1 MNYELLLQENRN
13 LKQELIN
20 LNDNYDFLVKDH
32 DRLYEVT
39 VILNDRIINLN
50 NEIIRKNLIINNIRN
65 QLNIENNFN
74 NLKI

>member
-1 MNYELLLQENRN
+1 MNYELLLEENRN

-32 DRLYEVT
+32 DRLYKVT

-50 NEIIRKNLIINNIRN
+50 NEIKKKNLIINNLRN
-65 QLNIENNFN
+65 QLNIENNFS